1 MKNRVTYVFVK
12 GRKEKY
18 LTKTYEATDFFY
30 GLTNFDSKKYKIEI
44 IEFDNAKN
52 YFRKLVYY
60 VDRFFNKFISLPFYM
75 HKILSLK
82 NLKTLIKTDNLI
94 LVNESTAFSLLPFL
108 LILKIFFNTNINL
121 FVMGMYSKKL
131 HYPSL
136 FFIHKLLINLLNF
149 CVDNVLFLG
158 KGEFDYATKTTN
170 NVSSFHYFPFA
181 VDTSFWKYDDSPKK
195 NQILFIGNDGN
206 KNFELVREIA
216 QNLEN
221 LNIIIISNSNIFD
234 NFVERENVKIYKG
247 EWGSNKISDSQLR
260 KLYSESIFTI
270 LPLKSSVQPSGQS
283 VALQSMSIGTPVL
296 ISKTEGFWDNDNFI
310 DQEDI
315 FFIDDDNCKSW
326 LRTINKL
333 TNSKP
338 LLKMISHNSK
348 TKVRNDLN
356 NQVFFEN
363 LLKYI
368 V

>member
-1 MKNRVTYVFVK
+1 MKKRVTYVFVK

-18 LTKTYEATDFFY
+18 FNKTYEATDFFY
-30 GLTNFDSKKYKIEI
+30 GLTNFDSKNYKIDI
-44 IEFDNAKN
+44 IEFDSAKT
-52 YFRKLVYY
+52 YHRKFIYY

-75 HKILSLK
+75 HKVLSLK

-108 LILKIFFNTNINL
+108 LILKIFFKVNINL

-131 HYPSL
+131 NYPSL
-136 FFIHKLLINLLNF
+136 YFLHKLSINLINL
-149 CVDNVLFLG
+149 CIDNVLFLG
-158 KGEFDYATKTTN
+158 KGEFEYAKKTTN
-170 NVSSFHYFPFA
+170 NISNFHYFPFA
-181 VDTSFWKYDDSPKK
+181 VDTNFWKYDKSPKK

-206 KNFELVREIA
+206 KNFELVKEIA
-216 QNLEN
+216 QNLKN
-221 LNIIIISNSNIFD
+221 LNIVIITNSNIFD
-234 NFVERENVKIYKG
+234 NFEERKNVKIYKG
-247 EWGSNKISDSQLR
+247 EWGSNKISDAQLR
-260 KLYSESIFTI
+260 KFYSESIFTI

-296 ISKTEGFWDNDNFI
+296 ISKTDGFWDKDNFI

-315 FFIDDDNCKSW
+315 LFIDDDNYKSW

-333 TNSKP
+333 INNKAILEKVSQ
-338 LLKMISHNSK
+338 NSK

-356 NQVFFEN
+356 NQVFFEK
-363 LLKYI
+363 LLKYM